1 MNHNRVKAAQ
11 TPSWMHWM
19 RFEMK
24 YVFSPRP
31 GVYYYRRKGRYWGRL
46 NGEPGSVEF
55 AQSYEVIHSTF
66 GKGRTSAPV
75 PGTFDALAVA
85 YLQSAEYL
93 TNLKPKTQAAYRLDL
108 DMARKVFG
116 PHRASDIQ
124 PAHILK
130 LRDKLASKP
139 GTANTVMR
147 TLRVLFSWGI
157 VRGLVKS
164 NPADLSSMGVKALRL
179 GEHQPWPPEAL
190 AKFRE
195 KARPHLVLAM
205 ELALWTGQRQGDLVR
220 LKWSDI
226 RDGVIRLVQEKT
238 GKEAWIPVSA
248 PLARVLAGAP
258 RTAVTVLTNTDGRPW
273 RTANVLA
280 QAFGDELKALG
291 LPYVFHGL
299 RKTTAVML
307 AEHGCTTKQIAAIT
321 RQSDQ
326 MVSHYTKGV
335 NQAELAQQAVTK
347 LEQKM
352 IRRPTKDDTGGA
364 K

>member
-1 MNHNRVKAAQ
+1 M
-11 TPSWMHWM
+11 
-19 RFEMK
+19 
-24 YVFSPRP
+24 
-31 GVYYYRRKGRYWGRL
+31 
-46 NGEPGSVEF
+46 
-55 AQSYEVIHSTF
+55 
-66 GKGRTSAPV
+66 
-75 PGTFDALAVA
+75 PGTFNALVVA

-93 TNLKPKTQAAYRLDL
+93 ANLKPKTQSAYRLDL

-116 PHRASDIQ
+116 PHRVSDIT

-130 LRDKLASKP
+130 LRDKLASRP

-157 VRGLVKS
+157 VRGMAKS
-164 NPADLSSMGVKALRL
+164 NPADLSSMGVKALTL

-195 KARPHLVLAM
+195 KGRSHLVLAM

-226 RDGVIRLVQEKT
+226 RDGMIRLVQEKT
-238 GKEAWIPVSA
+238 GKEAWIPVTSH
-248 PLARVLAGAP
+248 LTKVLANAP
-258 RTAVTVLTNTDGRPW
+258 KTAVTVLTNTDGRPW

-280 QAFGDELKALG
+280 QAFGAELTDLE

-307 AEHGCTTKQIAAIT
+307 AEHGCTIKQIAAIT

-335 NQAELAQQAVTK
+335 NQVELAHQAVTK

-352 IRRPTKDDTGGA
+352 IRRPIKTDTGGA